1 MEKIAS
7 KKVNFWIH
15 NLARFQSKLCYYY
28 FCYAR
33 VAELVDAADL
43 KSVDRKVVGVQVPPW
58 ALFCI
63 KLQMSGNTMKFKD

>member
-15 NLARFQSKLCYYY
+15 NLARFESKLCYYY

-58 ALFCI
+58 ALLC
-63 KLQMSGNTMKFKD
+63 MKTQRSAEASK